1 MPGDTGD
8 GLVMGAELLEDLQCG
23 HVSDAYL
30 SILTAFRE
38 SKSIW
43 SERQHVHRRGMTAA
57 SDKLATDCIPYDQL
71 FLRGRIAAGCVEGCK
86 PEDFATV
93 FQPAGIIDNF
103 APSFVRRV
111 QKGAARDVEYSDV
124 MDRGI

>member
-8 GLVMGAELLEDLQCG
+8 GLVMGAELLQDLQCG
-23 HVSDAYL
+23 HIPDADL

-38 SKSIW
+38 SKTIR
-43 SERQHVHRRGMTAA
+43 SEGQHVHRRGMTAA
-57 SDKLATDCIPYDQL
+57 SDNLATGCIPYDQL
-71 FLRGRIAAGCVEGCK
+71 FLRDRIAAGCVEGCK

-103 APSFVRRV
+103 DPSFVYRSEERRV
-111 QKGAARDVEYSDV
+111 GKEC
-124 MDRGI
+124 